1 MIYDFSGSIRDLT
14 CFIPGA
20 AHIPVF
26 PKEPPQIVPV
36 NDGVVDP
43 ELVQEIIIFLFDLME
58 LHLEA
63 G

>member
-1 MIYDFSGSIRDLT
+1 MIYDFSGSTRDLP
-14 CFIPGA
+14 CLIPGA

-26 PKEPPQIVPV
+26 SKESAQIVPV

-43 ELVQEIIIFLFDLME
+43 ELVPEIVVFLFDLLE
-58 LHLEA
+58 LHLKP